1 MAPITAETGAPAS
14 RQRLALDDW
23 RAREAE
29 HHAAVDELTAAH
41 LRRSHAGI
49 KHPII
54 DFLFTYYRSSVGALR
69 TWHPGIGVQ
78 LEIEDNRREIPR
90 FYRRVEAGD
99 ARSASAIEVDLD
111 AVAESKG
118 KRWQRAA
125 TIVSRT
131 AARPPRFS
139 CFGRHE
145 WAMVYRLRPHEIRHE
160 QVPLRVN
167 EETIAEQVEAG
178 VHCTHF
184 DAFRF
189 FTPPAEPLNEF
200 ALTRDSQLEREQPA
214 CLHAGMDLYRWASEL
229 GPACPSDLLLD
240 TFRASLRARV
250 VDMQASPYDLRDYGY
265 EPIKIETPQGRAQYA
280 AFQRRW
286 AEETNELRERLLE
299 LYASL
304 GVLPG

>member
-1 MAPITAETGAPAS
+1 M
-14 RQRLALDDW
+14 ALDEW

-29 HHAAVDELTAAH
+29 HREAVDALTAAH

-69 TWHPGIGVQ
+69 TWHPGTGVR
-78 LEIEDNRREIPR
+78 LEIENNRRDIPR
-90 FYRRVEAGD
+90 FYRRVDPAESNE
-99 ARSASAIEVDLD
+99 RSAIEVDVD
-111 AVAESKG
+111 AVAAAKG

-125 TIVSRT
+125 TIVART
-131 AARPPRFS
+131 AARPPRFG

-160 QVPLRVN
+160 QVPLRVS

-200 ALTRDSQLEREQPA
+200 VLDRDSQLQREQPA

-250 VDMQASPYDLRDYGY
+250 ADMQASPYDLRDYGY
-265 EPIKIETPQGRAQYA
+265 EPIKIETPEGRAQYA

-286 AEETNELRERLLE
+286 AEETNELRSRLLA
-299 LYASL
+299 LYESL
-304 GVLPG
+304 GVSPD

>member
-1 MAPITAETGAPAS
+1 MAPITAATGAHAS
-14 RQRLALDDW
+14 GHRLALGDW

-41 LRRSHAGI
+41 LRRSHSGI

-69 TWHPGIGVQ
+69 TWHPGAGIQ
-78 LEIEDNRREIPR
+78 LEIENNRRHIPR
-90 FYRRVEAGD
+90 YYRSVEPGRD
-99 ARSASAIEVDLD
+99 GVSAVEVDLD
-111 AVAESKG
+111 AVIAAKG

-131 AARPPRFS
+131 AHRTPRFG

-160 QVPLRVN
+160 HVPLRVSQ
-167 EETIAEQVEAG
+167 ETIAEQVEAG

-200 ALTRDSQLEREQPA
+200 ALDRSSQLEREQPA

-265 EPIKIETPQGRAQYA
+265 EPIEIETARGRAQYA

-304 GVLPG
+304 GVHPE

>member
-1 MAPITAETGAPAS
+1 MAPITAETGAHAS
-14 RQRLALDDW
+14 RLHLSLDDW
-23 RAREAE
+23 RSREAE
-29 HHAAVDELTAAH
+29 HHAAVDELTSAH

-69 TWHPGIGVQ
+69 TWHPGTGVR
-78 LEIEDNRREIPR
+78 LEIENDRREIPR
-90 FYRRVEAGD
+90 FYRRVEPAEPGGGP
-99 ARSASAIEVDLD
+99 AMEVDFD
-111 AVAESKG
+111 AVAASKG

-125 TIVSRT
+125 TIVART
-131 AARPPRFS
+131 ASRPPRFG

-160 QVPLRVN
+160 QVPLRVS

-200 ALTRDSQLEREQPA
+200 ALNRDSQLEREQPG

-265 EPIKIETPQGRAQYA
+265 EPIKIETPHGRAQYA

-286 AEETNELRERLLE
+286 AEETNVLRERMLA

-304 GVLPG
+304 GVHPE

>member
-1 MAPITAETGAPAS
+1 MAPITAETGARAS
-14 RQRLALDDW
+14 RLRLTLDDW
-23 RAREAE
+23 RSREAE
-29 HHAAVDELTAAH
+29 HHAAVDELTSAH

-69 TWHPGIGVQ
+69 TWHPGTGVQ
-78 LEIEDNRREIPR
+78 LEIENGRREIPS
-90 FYRRVEAGD
+90 FYRRVEAAEPGG
-99 ARSASAIEVDLD
+99 ASAMEVDFD
-111 AVAESKG
+111 AVAASKG

-125 TIVSRT
+125 TIVART
-131 AARPPRFS
+131 ASRPPRFG

-160 QVPLRVN
+160 QVPLRVS

-189 FTPPAEPLNEF
+189 FTAPAEPLNEF
-200 ALTRDSQLEREQPA
+200 ALNRDSQLEREQPG

-250 VDMQASPYDLRDYGY
+250 IDMQASPYDLRDYGY
-265 EPIKIETPQGRAQYA
+265 EPIKIETPHGRAQYA

-286 AEETNELRERLLE
+286 AEETNVLRERMLA

-304 GVLPG
+304 GVYPE

>member
-1 MAPITAETGAPAS
+1 MAPITAETGARAS
-14 RQRLALDDW
+14 RLRLTLDDW
-23 RAREAE
+23 RSREAE
-29 HHAAVDELTAAH
+29 HHAAVDELTSAH

-69 TWHPGIGVQ
+69 TWHPGTGVQ
-78 LEIEDNRREIPR
+78 LEIENCRRGIPR
-90 FYRRVEAGD
+90 FYRRVEAAEPDGV
-99 ARSASAIEVDLD
+99 SAMEVDFD
-111 AVAESKG
+111 AVAASKG

-125 TIVSRT
+125 TIVART
-131 AARPPRFS
+131 ASRPPRFG

-160 QVPLRVN
+160 QVPLRVS

-189 FTPPAEPLNEF
+189 FTAPAEPLNEF
-200 ALTRDSQLEREQPA
+200 ALNRDSQLEREQPG

-265 EPIKIETPQGRAQYA
+265 EPIKIETPHGRAQYA

-286 AEETNELRERLLE
+286 AEETNVLRERMLA

-304 GVLPG
+304 GVYPE